1 MQATQKGKTSSP
13 QRSIKARN
21 QAAQMSMMHKTK
33 PLSPGFPVFML
44 AVVALVG
51 LDDEE
56 IEIDS
61 NAANRAS

>member
-1 MQATQKGKTSSP
+1 
-13 QRSIKARN
+13 
-21 QAAQMSMMHKTK
+21 MSMMHKTK

-44 AVVALVG
+44 VVVALVG